1 MANDGKT
8 VSGIETFV
16 AGFHDDPGYLD
27 FARLAP
33 VGDAVV
39 AEARAMIDLLS
50 RARFGSLSTIDDQDA
65 RVREA
70 VAALVRARPDQVVFQ
85 ASASQAFL
93 QVMFGLTGGVAV
105 SSAEHPAVRYAMS
118 RAAEALGVLVPHTI
132 TPEHERVTPGVVR
145 DQLSSSVIAVVVS
158 LVDHRT
164 GHLVDL
170 DGIRQVIGERLL
182 IVDAGHGAGIVDA
195 PWELADVIVSG
206 GQTWLRASLGTGFLV
221 LSDRARDQLTPVWS
235 GWPTAK
241 DASST
246 GEVQAPANDASA
258 FSAGEAD
265 AGAQARLAG
274 AIDAV
279 LAAGVSAIGSLVI
292 ERTARIMQVA
302 DEAGIEVVSP
312 RDDAER
318 AGIVTLAPHRDSVSA
333 LAASLHNH
341 GVSATV
347 LNGRVRLSAHVSTTD
362 ETVDLLS
369 ASFAEFQ
376 PLARG

>member
-1 MANDGKT
+1 MSDIDA
-8 VSGIETFV
+8 FV
-16 AGFHDDPGYLD
+16 AGFSDDPGYLD
-27 FARLAP
+27 FARVAP
-33 VGDAVV
+33 VGEAAV
-39 AEARAMIDLLS
+39 AETRAMIDLMS

-70 VAALVRARPDQVVFQ
+70 VASLVRVRPDQVVFQ
-85 ASASQAFL
+85 PSASHAFL
-93 QVMFGLTGGVAV
+93 QVMFGLTGGVAA
-105 SSAEHPAVRYAMS
+105 SSGEHPAVRYAMS

-145 DQLSSSVIAVVVS
+145 DQLASSVVAVVVS

-170 DGIRQVIGERLL
+170 DGIRQVIGERML
-182 IVDAGHGAGIVDA
+182 IVDAGQGAGTVDA

-206 GQTWLRASLGTGFLV
+206 GHTWLRAGLGTGFLA
-221 LSDRARDQLTPVWS
+221 LSDRALEQLTPVWS
-235 GWPTAK
+235 GWPAAGE
-241 DASST
+241 DPSAM
-246 GEVQAPANDASA
+246 EVQAPATDASA

-279 LAAGVSAIGSLVI
+279 QSAGVTAIRELVI

-302 DEAGIEVVSP
+302 DEAAIEVVSP
-312 RDDAER
+312 RGNAER
-318 AGIVTLAPHRDSVSA
+318 AGIVTLAPHPESVSA

-341 GVSATV
+341 GVSTTV
-347 LNGRVRLSAHVSTTD
+347 LDGRVRLSAHVSTSD
-362 ETVDLLS
+362 ETLDLLR
-369 ASFAEFQ
+369 ASFTEFQ